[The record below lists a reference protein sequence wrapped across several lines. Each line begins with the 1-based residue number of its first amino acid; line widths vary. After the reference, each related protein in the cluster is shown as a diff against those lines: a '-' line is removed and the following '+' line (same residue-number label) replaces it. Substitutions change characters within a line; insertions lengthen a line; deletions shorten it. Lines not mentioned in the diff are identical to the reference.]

1 MNDAPPPEPIPTALA
16 LPKSGRT
23 FPFVWLVP
31 ALALAIGAW
40 LAISH
45 YLERGA
51 TIIISFRTAEGLQAG
66 KTKIKYKDIDIG
78 LITEINLAPDFS
90 GADRTFAVNVFKKIK
105 WLCISRPF

>member
-1 MNDAPPPEPIPTALA
+1 MSDAPPPDRIPSALA
-16 LPKSGRT
+16 APKSART

-31 ALALAIGAW
+31 AVALAIGAW

-45 YLERGA
+45 YLERDT

-78 LITEINLAPDFS
+78 QITEINLAPDLTGVIATAELIK
-90 GADRTFAVNVFKKIK
+90 GAESRAVA
-105 WLCISRPF
+105 